1 MLVADIQGKR
11 IYRIP
16 APDKRLDKNGAPK
29 EPKKLGRVHFPC
41 LRPMGHTLLAL

>member
-16 APDKRLDKNGAPK
+16 APDKRLDKTVHPK
-29 EPKKLGRVHFPC
+29 SQKARKGTFRVY
-41 LRPMGHTLLAL
+41 A